1 MKLNT
6 AIPGSVACVKNKNCC
21 LYAGSNSKTLRA
33 EIGDSFFDG
42 CNQCTCAKS
51 RKNRGPWACTEK
63 MCSCRYK
70 NWDKVWGYAD
80 SGDVVS
86 VWDPKGDRQLNP
98 KGDNYGCTKA
108 CTCEAKKSGKKEK
121 VDCRDEPC
129 VAV

>member
-6 AIPGSVACVKNKNCC
+6 DIPGSVACVKNKNCC

-51 RKNRGPWACTEK
+51 RKNRGPWACTKK

-70 NWDKVWGYAD
+70 NWNNVVGYAT
-80 SGDVVS
+80 SGDS
-86 VWDPKGDRQLNP
+86 VEVYDPKGD
-98 KGDNYGCTKA
+98 GMSSDSEYGCPKF
-108 CTCEAKKSGKKEK
+108 CTCKAKKRGKMEK
-121 VDCRDEPC
+121 VDCRNEYC
-129 VAV
+129 VMF